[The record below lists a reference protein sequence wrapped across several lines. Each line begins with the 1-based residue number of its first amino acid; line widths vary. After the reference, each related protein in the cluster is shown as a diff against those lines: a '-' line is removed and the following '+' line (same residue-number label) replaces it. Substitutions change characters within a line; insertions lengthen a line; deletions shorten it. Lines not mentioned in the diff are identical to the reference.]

1 MYTIAIASGLATRP
15 DVELHL
21 LTRTDD
27 AGRWGTLAPRARI
40 HSDAP
45 RSRPHRLVWEQYA
58 APRLAARVRP
68 DVWHGPHY
76 TMPLRADVPSV
87 ITIHDLTFFDHPEWH
102 ERPKVPF
109 FRRMIRAVAARA
121 DVVICVSEYTA
132 ERLRAHLA
140 PNGEVLVI
148 PHGVDHKRFV
158 RQDGQ
163 AEVAS
168 DTAALARH
176 GVEPPYI
183 AFVGTLEPRKD
194 VPTLVRAFAL
204 VAPTQPDL
212 RLVVAGGDGWGTAEV
227 RDAIAASGFATRV
240 IRTGYLDDPTVAA
253 LFRRAAAVAYPS
265 QEEGFGLPALEAL
278 ACGAPLV
285 TTKGSALEEVTVD
298 AALLVPPGDVHA
310 LAGAL
315 TRLLNDPA
323 ASDRLR
329 TAGPERAA
337 LFTWERTVDG
347 HIAAYARAMAAR
359 AVA

>member
-1 MYTIAIASGLATRP
+1 MYTIAIASGLAARP

-27 AGRWGTLAPRARI
+27 AGRWATVAPGASI

-45 RSRPHRLVWEQYA
+45 RSRPHRLAWEQYS
-58 APRLAARVRP
+58 APRFAARIRP

-76 TMPLRADVPSV
+76 TMPLRGDVPAV

-109 FRRMIRAVAARA
+109 FRRMIRAGAARA
-121 DVVICVSEYTA
+121 DVLVCVSEYTA
-132 ERLRAHLA
+132 ERLCALLT
-140 PNGEVLVI
+140 PKGEVRVI

-158 RQDGQ
+158 RHDGR
-163 AEVAS
+163 AELAS
-168 DTAALARH
+168 DSAALARH

-194 VPTLVRAFAL
+194 VPTLVHAFAL
-204 VAPTQPDL
+204 VAPTRPDL
-212 RLVVAGGDGWGTAEV
+212 RLVIAGGDGWGTAEA
-227 RDAIAASGFATRV
+227 RDAIALSGVATRI
-240 IRTGYLDDPTVAA
+240 IRTGYLDDATVAA

-285 TTKGSALEEVTVD
+285 TTKGSALEEVTAD

-310 LAGAL
+310 LTGAL
-315 TRLLNDPA
+315 IRLVDDHAMSN
-323 ASDRLR
+323 RLR

-347 HIAAYARAMAAR
+347 HIDAYARAIAAR
-359 AVA
+359 VHT